1 MKISIIGAGLF
12 GMSIAIKLSEKYDV
26 TIFEKNKDVMLEAS
40 MCNHNRVHFG
50 YHYPRSIE
58 TSKQSLEGYN
68 LFYENFKDSIY
79 SNFPNYYMIEKNSK
93 ISSDDYIK
101 FCQYL
106 KLSIKDEFPN
116 ININKD
122 NIVSSFLT
130 NEPIFDFN
138 SIKKTILNKSKN
150 INIFFNTKI
159 TDKNQLEDFDVVI
172 NTSYSDLNNIKNIFN
187 IPNNKLRFQDVVI
200 PVFEFEHPKIGLTI
214 MDGEFCSILP
224 NGNKLNSFLLYNV
237 KYSVLNQNEG
247 FAYEYDINYK
257 LENEID
263 EIYNMSKNY
272 FNFLDESKHVDYLR
286 TIRTIPINDDDGR
299 MSVFDINIVDNKKII
314 SVLSGKI
321 TTCCD
326 IAEQISKII

>member
-1 MKISIIGAGLF
+1 MKVCVIGAGLF
-12 GMSIAIKLSEKYDV
+12 GMAISIKLLEKHDV
-26 TIFEKNKDVMLEAS
+26 TIFEKNKDIMSEAS

-68 LFYENFKDSIY
+68 SFYENFKDSIY
-79 SNFPNYYMIEKNSK
+79 SNFPNYYMIEEKSK
-93 ISSDDYIK
+93 MSSDDYIK
-101 FCQYL
+101 FCQYM

-122 NIVSSFLT
+122 SIVSSFLT

-138 SIKKTILNKSKN
+138 SIKKNILNKSKN
-150 INIFFNTKI
+150 INIHFNTKI
-159 TDKNQLEDFDVVI
+159 TNKSQLEDFDVII
-172 NTSYSDLNNIKNIFN
+172 NTTYSDLNNIKNIFN
-187 IPNNKLRFQDVVI
+187 IPNNKLKFQDVII
-200 PVFEFEHPKIGLTI
+200 PVFEFKHDKLGLTI

-224 NGNKLNSFLLYNV
+224 NGNKVNSFLLYNV

-247 FAYEYDINYK
+247 FEYEYDRDYK
-257 LENEID
+257 LKNEIE

-299 MSVFDINIVDNKKII
+299 MSVFDINIIDNKKII

-321 TTCCD
+321 TTCWF
-326 IAEQISKII
+326 IADQIFKII